1 MTPVL
6 QSWAALAVAILA
18 EVAGSSFLMK
28 SQQFTRLLP
37 SMATVV
43 LYVLAF
49 YCLSLAL
56 RHIPLGIAYG
66 IWAGVGIVLT
76 AIIGL
81 TLFSQS
87 LDPAAMVGIGF
98 IVMGVVIINL
108 FSQAAG
114 H

>member
-1 MTPVL
+1 MTPLL
-6 QSWAALAVAILA
+6 QSWTALAVAILA

-28 SQQFTRLLP
+28 SQQFTRILP
-37 SMATVV
+37 SVATIL
-43 LYVLAF
+43 LYIVAF

-56 RHIPLGIAYG
+56 RHIPLGVAYG

-81 TLFSQS
+81 VLFQQS

-98 IVMGVVIINL
+98 IVLGVVIINF
-108 FSQAAG
+108 FSQAAA